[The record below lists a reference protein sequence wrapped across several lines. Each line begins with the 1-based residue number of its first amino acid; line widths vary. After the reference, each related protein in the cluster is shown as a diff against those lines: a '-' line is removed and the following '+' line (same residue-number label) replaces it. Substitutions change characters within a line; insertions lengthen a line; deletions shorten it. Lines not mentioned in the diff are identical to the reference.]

1 MTPKL
6 LRQLVSA
13 LICRKD
19 VCQAGLVLYHC
30 LLRFPF
36 SVWFEGMYK
45 IGFVIY
51 HIQYAIFY
59 FTKNI
64 PFSFFYKQ
72 KDLLIHLDKWYV
84 PHVEALLEICKEERF
99 GESQDSSTNE
109 QINRICSDVVYPDD
123 IELNEKRVKK
133 DFSNFRSWRC
143 IVPDEYESEI
153 IRAEGECQSPIGK
166 QFFFYFLH

>member
-19 VCQAGLVLYHC
+19 ICQAGLILYHC

-64 PFSFFYKQ
+64 LFFSFFTNKKIYWSIWINGMCPMLKLCWKFVKK
-72 KDLLIHLDKWYV
+72 KDS
-84 PHVEALLEICKEERF
+84 
-99 GESQDSSTNE
+99 G
-109 QINRICSDVVYPDD
+109 
-123 IELNEKRVKK
+123 RVKIQVPM
-133 DFSNFRSWRC
+133 SRS
-143 IVPDEYESEI
+143 IVFAVMWSTPMT
-153 IRAEGECQSPIGK
+153 
-166 QFFFYFLH
+166 